1 MILRYAANLK
11 LAKELYDSSK
21 PKLQGSQE
29 MIDTFKNV
37 FGLPEK
43 SVKLAG
49 TVEAT
54 AAALFATSFLNKNI
68 SRLGSIATFG
78 VLGVAAYKHFEAG
91 HGKEGAQ
98 HALDL
103 LGLAALSF
111 ADTFG
116 KN

>member
-11 LAKELYDSSK
+11 LAKELYSSAK
-21 PKLQGSQE
+21 PKLKGDQG
-29 MIDTFKNV
+29 MIDTFQNV
-37 FGLPEK
+37 FGLPES
-43 SVKLAG
+43 SVKLVG
-49 TVEAT
+49 TVEA
-54 AAALFATSFLNKNI
+54 AAVAFIFASFLNKNL

-103 LGLAALSF
+103 LGLAH
-111 ADTFG
+111 
-116 KN
+116 